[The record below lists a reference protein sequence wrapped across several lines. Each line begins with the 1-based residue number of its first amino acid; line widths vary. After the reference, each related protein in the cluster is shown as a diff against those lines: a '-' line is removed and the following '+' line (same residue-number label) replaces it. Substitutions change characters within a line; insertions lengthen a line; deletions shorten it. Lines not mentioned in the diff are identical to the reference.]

1 MLRFLK
7 RSTLILSIL
16 IATSCTRFCGAR
28 LSDLPP
34 EKIVESYLNVSLNLK
49 STKDKQNLLELT
61 TGKLNE
67 SIAAASE
74 ETLRL
79 AFVERKY
86 EVISYVVVERKDR
99 TPRETEITFRL
110 KYKDLSANANPAE
123 APVVTT
129 ENTVSVIREK
139 GVWLL
144 RDVIGAKT
152 NLDFAVSKD
161 SEVRGSGTHPQPYG
175 PSDDVPVDIESQD
188 QDIDD
193 TDVIE

>member
-1 MLRFLK
+1 MFQFFK
-7 RSTLILSIL
+7 RVVLISAL
-16 IATSCTRFCGAR
+16 IVVTSCTRFCGAR

-34 EKIVESYLNVSLNLK
+34 EIVVETYLNVSLNLK

-74 ETLRL
+74 DTLKQ
-79 AFVERKY
+79 AFIDRKY
-86 EVISYVVVERKDR
+86 EVISYAVIERKDR

-110 KYKDLSANANPAE
+110 KYKDLSSAANSAE

-139 GVWLL
+139 GAWLL

-161 SEVRGSGTHPQPYG
+161 SEVRGSATNPQPYG
-175 PSDDVPVDIESQD
+175 PSDDMPVDIEEQEND
-188 QDIDD
+188 E
-193 TDVIE
+193 TD